1 MNNVNVSVI
10 TFPPMELEVVLDC
23 IVCMSKII
31 MIQQTSVMFVHKTLS
46 YFFDCDL
53 VTGPKCVGDG
63 LVDFSSVLAAF

>member
-23 IVCMSKII
+23 IVCMSKI

-46 YFFDCDL
+46 YFLDCDL
-53 VTGPKCVGDG
+53 I
-63 LVDFSSVLAAF
+63 SSFV